1 MVFAQHQGY
10 NRSDKQLE
18 FFRKC
23 GDHHKSWDSICN
35 IYCYSMASELIWPF
49 VENNDNPTVDS
60 YLEWANGQT
69 DEIYKLKFEQVKFL
83 ILTFN
88 IHLSIIK

>member
-1 MVFAQHQGY
+1 
-10 NRSDKQLE
+10 
-18 FFRKC
+18 
-23 GDHHKSWDSICN
+23 
-35 IYCYSMASELIWPF
+35 MASELIWPF